1 MRNEDFAIHVR
12 RRRFVSKII
21 CEGVVGGSCNGNQ
34 FIYFFILF
42 SLLDGYGG
50 AGSYYRIDRAIASSI
65 RRGLSLRFSR
75 NGLTLGY

>member
-34 FIYFFILF
+34 FIYFFYD
-42 SLLDGYGG
+42 DGHGG
-50 AGSYYRIDRAIASSI
+50 AGCYYRIDRAIASSI

-75 NGLTLGY
+75 NDLTLGY